1 MAGRLQDRSAI
12 ITGSGRGIGRSMA
25 QVFAAEGANVLIV
38 DIDANTGQET
48 CEEIRRSCGEASFF
62 RGDVSKKGD
71 MESMARTAVEDF
83 GRIDVLC
90 SNAAVFHPAL
100 LEDMSEELWDED
112 HSVNLKGAFLV
123 MKACIGQMKDQGYG
137 RIVLTSSITGPVT
150 GLPRHGHYAASKAGM
165 LGLMRTAAIEFAR
178 YGVTINAVLPGTI
191 GTQELIQD
199 LGDETLRRIKGCI
212 PLGRLGRPEDIAHAA
227 LFLASDEAGFI
238 TGQTLIVDGGQSL
251 PESVRA
257 LDYDI

>member
-1 MAGRLQDRSAI
+1 MTGRLQNRSAI

-25 QVFAAEGANVLIV
+25 QIFAAEGAKVLIV
-38 DIDANTGQET
+38 DIDENTAERTCREIQE
-48 CEEIRRSCGEASFF
+48 SGGEASVFN
-62 RGDVSKKGD
+62 GDVSKGKD
-71 MESMARTAVEDF
+71 VEAMVRAAVGRF
-83 GRIDVLC
+83 GTIDVLC

-112 HSVNLKGAFLV
+112 HAVNLKGAFLL
-123 MKACIGQMKDQGYG
+123 MRACIAQMKHQEYG

-165 LGLMRTAAIEFAR
+165 LGLMRTAAIEFAK

-191 GTQELIQD
+191 GTQQLIQD
-199 LGDETLRRIKGCI
+199 LGDATLQRIEGCI
-212 PLGRLGRPEDIAHAA
+212 PLKRLGKPQDIAFAA

-257 LDYDI
+257 LD